1 MNNERIHHSHTK
13 IYIFF
18 AAKRDGFP
26 SQLGDSFHTT
36 THLSCWGEGKGG
48 DSIIMDVTG
57 LRSDWSRLLLQL
69 QGICL
74 QEFSLHPVLLPGKV
88 VSFYSRLPLVKGR
101 LRVS

>member
-1 MNNERIHHSHTK
+1 MNNERIHHSHTR

-26 SQLGDSFHTT
+26 SQLGDSFRTT

-57 LRSDWSRLLLQL
+57 L
-69 QGICL
+69 
-74 QEFSLHPVLLPGKV
+74 
-88 VSFYSRLPLVKGR
+88 
-101 LRVS
+101 